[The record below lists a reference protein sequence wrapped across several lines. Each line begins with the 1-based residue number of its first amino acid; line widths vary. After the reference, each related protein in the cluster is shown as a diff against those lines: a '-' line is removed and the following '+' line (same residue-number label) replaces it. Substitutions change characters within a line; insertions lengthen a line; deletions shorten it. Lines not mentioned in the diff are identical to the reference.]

1 MFVIKI
7 VAHTKI
13 CIMMYEEKHKL
24 YTNIPLFEEEMT
36 KKKQKRKEK
45 RGYMCFFEAGK
56 QRRIVNCSFIFSPVE
71 RNLII

>member
-36 KKKQKRKEK
+36 KKNKKEK
-45 RGYMCFFEAGK
+45 KKGDICVFLRQESRG
-56 QRRIVNCSFIFSPVE
+56 VLLTVPLSSV
-71 RNLII
+71 L